1 MATEALKDT
10 AKMYEQKAQNI
21 SQWGKNTANA
31 P

>member
-10 AKMYEQKAQNI
+10 TKMYEQKAQNI
-21 SQWGKNTANA
+21 SQWAQNTANK